1 MSRELTA
8 AQLIAATRQAK
19 TSLAPLPDAF
29 RPETLDDGYS
39 VQEVLHGILAER
51 RTGIRVGYKI
61 GCTTKTMQDN
71 LGIGHP
77 CGGSVSAEDVHH
89 GPAEL
94 RLENFVNPGVE
105 CEIGVIMARDLDPA
119 RAPFDRDAMAE
130 FIEAVMPAIEIVDN
144 RYQGGPAIG
153 VPTLIADD
161 FFGAGAVLGAPTK
174 DWRKLDLAA
183 LTGRVSVNG
192 EVRDTGTGA
201 AVMGHPLEAV
211 AWLANALAGH
221 GESLKPGDLVLTG
234 SVAPVIWVE
243 AMPAHARIE
252 LSGLGSVEVLLG

>member
-8 AQLIAATRQAK
+8 AQLIATTRQAR
-19 TSLAPLPDAF
+19 TALAPLPDAC

-51 RTGIRVGYKI
+51 RTGNRIGYKI

-89 GPAEL
+89 GRAEL
-94 RLENFVNPGVE
+94 QLGNFVNPGVE

-119 RAPFDRDAMAE
+119 RAPFDRAAAAE

-153 VPTLIADD
+153 VPTLVADD
-161 FFGAGAVLGAPTK
+161 FFGAGAVLGTPVK
-174 DWRKLDLAA
+174 DWQELDLAG

-192 EVRDTGTGA
+192 EVRDSGTGA

-211 AWLANALAGH
+211 AWFANLKAERGEILKAG
-221 GESLKPGDLVLTG
+221 EFILTG
-234 SVAPVIWVE
+234 SLTVVQWIDGPSDVE
-243 AMPAHARIE
+243 IDIE
-252 LSGLGSVEVLLG
+252 KIGKVSVGFR